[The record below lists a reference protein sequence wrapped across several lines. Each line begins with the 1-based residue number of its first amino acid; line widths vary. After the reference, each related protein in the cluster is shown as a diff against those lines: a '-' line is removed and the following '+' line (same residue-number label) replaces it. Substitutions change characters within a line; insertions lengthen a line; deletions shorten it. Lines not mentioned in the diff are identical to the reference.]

1 MVHLYLTY
9 KNHWFIINAS
19 QRSRVTVMNSIKD
32 FLASIGILTLLVLGM
47 TAATAGVQQIN
58 KAFDRSQAG
67 HDAMIAEHKAS
78 LPSDDGNYV
87 TDPMNGFD
95 DEVEDVYE
103 ASTEAKTASYANGF
117 IAKAYGRE

>member
-1 MVHLYLTY
+1 MKLA
-9 KNHWFIINAS
+9 KN
-19 QRSRVTVMNSIKD
+19 M
-32 FLASIGILTLLVLGM
+32 LAAIGLMALLVIALN
-47 TAATAGVQQIN
+47 TVSAVAGVIGG
-58 KAFDRSQAG
+58 AFDRSQAG
-67 HDAMIAEHKAS
+67 HDALIAEHKAS
-78 LPSDDGNYV
+78 LPSDDDNYV